1 MVTVAIVVLLPLQRK
16 CSCVLFAVKGNFIM
30 AELSAHAPT
39 AQIVVHSCRMFQKN
53 CLNANRVGDMGV
65 IKVMFLAPVDTDRM
79 AEVGI

>member
-1 MVTVAIVVLLPLQRK
+1 
-16 CSCVLFAVKGNFIM
+16 
-30 AELSAHAPT
+30 
-39 AQIVVHSCRMFQKN
+39 MFQKN